1 MWAHH
6 RTQRTQH
13 PAQQL
18 ELNAGP
24 TGSSHARPPN
34 RPPRT
39 GQAAPGRPGSGGA
52 GRGWEWRRPQP
63 AAEPGPGGGG
73 RWPSPEVGV
82 PRAAVDGGRG
92 HACGRAL
99 GGAAHTSPRRS
110 PSRLH
115 FLTCLFTSFPLLL
128 SLSLEIQERA
138 ERAAWPRRQ
147 HQRRLERRPE
157 RWTQRLENWISSELS
172 GIQVPQP
179 GDHTVTPAEAA
190 AESARTLD
198 LNGTCSRSL
207 FKRPVFY

>member
-1 MWAHH
+1 M
-6 RTQRTQH
+6 
-13 PAQQL
+13 
-18 ELNAGP
+18 E
-24 TGSSHARPPN
+24 
-34 RPPRT
+34 
-39 GQAAPGRPGSGGA
+39 AAPASCRAWARGRRTLVESGG
-52 GRGWEWRRPQP
+52 RRPQSRS
-63 AAEPGPGGGG
+63 G
-73 RWPSPEVGV
+73 R
-82 PRAAVDGGRG
+82 RARPHLRTRTGRG
-92 HACGRAL
+92 C
-99 GGAAHTSPRRS
+99 AHVTARS

>member
-1 MWAHH
+1 MSSRTRNRMSAGSGGSSGKGPEAAGSLVASGVVRQIDQPQVTKSRELERWQGRKALWAHH

-34 RPPRT
+34 RLPRT

-73 RWPSPEVGV
+73 RWSSPEVGV

-99 GGAAHTSPRRS
+99 GGAAHTSPRR
-110 PSRLH
+110 H
-115 FLTCLFTSFPLLL
+115 
-128 SLSLEIQERA
+128 
-138 ERAAWPRRQ
+138 RAAAPRGS
-147 HQRRLERRPE
+147 
-157 RWTQRLENWISSELS
+157 IS
-172 GIQVPQP
+172 
-179 GDHTVTPAEAA
+179 
-190 AESARTLD
+190 
-198 LNGTCSRSL
+198 
-207 FKRPVFY
+207 

>member
-63 AAEPGPGGGG
+63 AAEPGPGGEEDAG
-73 RWPSPEVGV
+73 RVRRSASPEPQWTAGEAT
-82 PRAAVDGGRG
+82 RADARWAGLRTR
-92 HACGRAL
+92 HRPQPL
-99 GGAAHTSPRRS
+99 AAP
-110 PSRLH
+110 
-115 FLTCLFTSFPLLL
+115 FPDL
-128 SLSLEIQERA
+128 SLYL
-138 ERAAWPRRQ
+138 
-147 HQRRLERRPE
+147 
-157 RWTQRLENWISSELS
+157 ISS
-172 GIQVPQP
+172 IVVAFTRNP
-179 GDHTVTPAEAA
+179 GESRARGLAPPSAPAPPGAPA
-190 AESARTLD
+190 
-198 LNGTCSRSL
+198 
-207 FKRPVFY
+207 

>member
-1 MWAHH
+1 M
-6 RTQRTQH
+6 
-13 PAQQL
+13 
-18 ELNAGP
+18 E
-24 TGSSHARPPN
+24 
-34 RPPRT
+34 
-39 GQAAPGRPGSGGA
+39 AAPASCRAWARGRRTLVESGGRRPG
-52 GRGWEWRRPQP
+52 
-63 AAEPGPGGGG
+63 
-73 RWPSPEVGV
+73 
-82 PRAAVDGGRG
+82 AAVDGGRG

-147 HQRRLERRPE
+147 HQRRLERQPE

-179 GDHTVTPAEAA
+179 GTTP
-190 AESARTLD
+190 
-198 LNGTCSRSL
+198 
-207 FKRPVFY
+207 

>member
-24 TGSSHARPPN
+24 TGSSHTRPPN

-39 GQAAPGRPGSGGA
+39 GQAAPGRPGPGGA

-110 PSRLH
+110 PSWLH

-157 RWTQRLENWISSELS
+157 RWTRGWRTGFPPSS
-172 GIQVPQP
+172 QVSRCRSP
-179 GDHTVTPAEAA
+179 GTTP
-190 AESARTLD
+190 
-198 LNGTCSRSL
+198 
-207 FKRPVFY
+207 

>member
-73 RWPSPEVGV
+73 RWSSPEVGV

-92 HACGRAL
+92 HTRTRAGRGCAHVTAPQPL
-99 GGAAHTSPRRS
+99 AAP
-110 PSRLH
+110 
-115 FLTCLFTSFPLLL
+115 FPDL
-128 SLSLEIQERA
+128 SLYL
-138 ERAAWPRRQ
+138 
-147 HQRRLERRPE
+147 
-157 RWTQRLENWISSELS
+157 ISS
-172 GIQVPQP
+172 IVVAFTRNP
-179 GDHTVTPAEAA
+179 GESRARGLAPPSAPAPPGAPA
-190 AESARTLD
+190 
-198 LNGTCSRSL
+198 
-207 FKRPVFY
+207 

>member
-1 MWAHH
+1 M
-6 RTQRTQH
+6 
-13 PAQQL
+13 
-18 ELNAGP
+18 
-24 TGSSHARPPN
+24 
-34 RPPRT
+34 
-39 GQAAPGRPGSGGA
+39 QAGA
-52 GRGWEWRRPQP
+52 GNGGGPSQLQSL
-63 AAEPGPGGGG
+63 GPGEEDAG
-73 RWPSPEVGV
+73 RVRRSASPEPQWTAGEAT
-82 PRAAVDGGRG
+82 R
-92 HACGRAL
+92 GRAL